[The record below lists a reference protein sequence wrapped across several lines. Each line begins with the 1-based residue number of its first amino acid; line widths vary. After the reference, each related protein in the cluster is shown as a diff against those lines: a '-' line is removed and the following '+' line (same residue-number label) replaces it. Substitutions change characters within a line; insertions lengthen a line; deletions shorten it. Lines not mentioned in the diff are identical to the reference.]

1 MLLNWNELPDQMKTK
16 EVKPYY
22 EILRRKRRSLLVKR
36 TFDIFAASA
45 MTIVLVV
52 PMVIIAA
59 AVKIDSKGPV
69 IYRQERVTTYGKVF
83 KIHKFRTMVDKA
95 DTIPLKKLLE
105 REIEY
110 KKNTIKLH
118 RSILE
123 QISNNETYRK
133 LYSKLLNGKTPS
145 KAVEEVVNEN
155 YYNNIKPY
163 SESSV
168 WRYYSNLK
176 KLFK

>member
-1 MLLNWNELPDQMKTK
+1 MKEEYVDSVSMEIDILTK
-16 EVKPYY
+16 
-22 EILRRKRRSLLVKR
+22 L
-36 TFDIFAASA
+36 
-45 MTIVLVV
+45 
-52 PMVIIAA
+52 
-59 AVKIDSKGPV
+59 
-69 IYRQERVTTYGKVF
+69 
-83 KIHKFRTMVDKA
+83 VDKA

>member
-1 MLLNWNELPDQMKTK
+1 MDKEYMNSIDMEIDVLTK
-16 EVKPYY
+16 
-22 EILRRKRRSLLVKR
+22 LVDR
-36 TFDIFAASA
+36 
-45 MTIVLVV
+45 
-52 PMVIIAA
+52 
-59 AVKIDSKGPV
+59 
-69 IYRQERVTTYGKVF
+69 
-83 KIHKFRTMVDKA
+83 A
-95 DTIPLKKLLE
+95 DTLPLKKLLE

-110 KKNTIKLH
+110 KKDALKVH
-118 RSILE
+118 KSVLE

-133 LYSKLLNGKTPS
+133 LYSKLINGKTAS

-176 KLFK
+176 KLIK